1 MTDLEDVTQ
10 PISGTPNL
18 TEDVFTRRFVALL
31 IEQVE
36 RDLGLS
42 SIIDTD
48 LEGSQ
53 A

>member
-1 MTDLEDVTQ
+1 MTDSEDAAQ
-10 PISGTPNL
+10 PTSDTSNF

-42 SIIDTD
+42 NPIDTELD
-48 LEGSQ
+48 GSQ
-53 A
+53 T

>member
-10 PISGTPNL
+10 LTPDTSNI

-42 SIIDTD
+42 NPIDTEPD
-48 LEGSQ
+48 GSQ
-53 A
+53 T

>member
-1 MTDLEDVTQ
+1 MTDLKDAAQ
-10 PISGTPNL
+10 PTSDNSSL

-42 SIIDTD
+42 STVGSD
-48 LEGSQ
+48 LEGSLV
-53 A
+53 

>member
-10 PISGTPNL
+10 PRSDTSNL

-36 RDLGLS
+36 RDLELS
-42 SIIDTD
+42 NPIDTKPVRR
-48 LEGSQ
+48 Q
-53 A
+53 P

>member
-10 PISGTPNL
+10 PTSDTPNL

-42 SIIDTD
+42 NPIDTEPD
-48 LEGSQ
+48 GSQ
-53 A
+53 T

>member
-1 MTDLEDVTQ
+1 MTDLEDAAQ
-10 PISGTPNL
+10 PTSNTSNI

-42 SIIDTD
+42 NPIDT
-48 LEGSQ
+48 EPEESQ
-53 A
+53 T